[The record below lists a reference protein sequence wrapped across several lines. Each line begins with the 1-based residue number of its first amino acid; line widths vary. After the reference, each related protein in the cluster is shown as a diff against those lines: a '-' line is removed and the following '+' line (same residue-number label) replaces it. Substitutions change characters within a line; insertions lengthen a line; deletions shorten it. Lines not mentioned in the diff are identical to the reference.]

1 MTQRPPDPIPFPR
14 DRVQPR
20 DPRNAPPQQQQ
31 QPSGPIIYSASGQ
44 PMRRVEQRPA
54 TPPPPDPVPLRRTP
68 PPTQP
73 PESTESSEPQDP
85 QQPQG
90 LHGHVAA
97 VIDSTDA
104 TFAKDVIER
113 SHELP
118 VVVDC
123 WAPWC
128 GPCRILGPI
137 LEKLAYE
144 RDGQIQLVK
153 VNTDEN
159 PQVAQAL
166 QVEGIPAVFAFVGGQ
181 LVNKFVGAIP
191 EEQVRSFYDSLIPS
205 EADIKAAEGY
215 RMMQENQIPIA
226 RLHFESALE
235 EDPNH
240 EPAGVGLAAI
250 LVRMGENDRAK
261 ELASRWPNHP
271 MSKSVLTSME
281 LTAALDG
288 YEADEIRRA
297 VANNPDDP
305 MARYRH
311 GCLLAIESQWMQAL
325 DEMLESVK
333 LDKSAGDEAARKTLL
348 GIFSMLGDDQ
358 PVVIDYRK
366 RLGRLLF

>member
-14 DRVQPR
+14 DRVQPGA
-20 DPRNAPPQQQQ
+20 PRGAPPPPQQQQ
-31 QPSGPIIYSASGQ
+31 QPSGPVIYSASGQ
-44 PMRRVEQRPA
+44 PMRRVQQQPA
-54 TPPPPDPVPLRRTP
+54 APPPPEPVPLRRP
-68 PPTQP
+68 PPPAQP
-73 PESTESSEPQDP
+73 DESTDSSEPQE
-85 QQPQG
+85 PQG

-97 VIDSTDA
+97 VIDATDA
-104 TFAKDVIER
+104 TFTRDVIER
-113 SHELP
+113 SHQLP

-128 GPCRILGPI
+128 GPCRVLGPI
-137 LEKLAYE
+137 LERLAYE
-144 RDGQIQLVK
+144 RDGQVQLVK

-181 LVNKFVGAIP
+181 LVNKFVGAVP

-226 RLHFESALE
+226 RLHFEAALE

-250 LVRMGENDRAK
+250 LVRMGENERGAD
-261 ELASRWPNHP
+261 LARRWPNHP

-281 LTAALDG
+281 LTSALEG
-288 YEADEIRRA
+288 YEADEVRRSA
-297 VANNPDDP
+297 AANPDDP
-305 MARYRH
+305 IARYRH
-311 GCLLAIESQWMQAL
+311 GCLLAVESQWPQAL
-325 DEMLESVK
+325 EEMLESVRI
-333 LDKSAGDEAARKTLL
+333 DKSAGDEVARKTLL

-358 PVVIDYRK
+358 PVVVEYRK

>member
-1 MTQRPPDPIPFPR
+1 
-14 DRVQPR
+14 
-20 DPRNAPPQQQQ
+20 
-31 QPSGPIIYSASGQ
+31 
-44 PMRRVEQRPA
+44 MRRVQSAPA
-54 TPPPPDPVPLRRTP
+54 APPPAPIPMRQTPPSGQTENS
-68 PPTQP
+68 
-73 PESTESSEPQDP
+73 PESDAPP
-85 QQPQG
+85 G
-90 LHGHVAA
+90 LEGHVAA
-97 VIDSTDA
+97 VIDTTDA
-104 TFAKDVIER
+104 SFAEDVIQR
-113 SHELP
+113 SHEMP

-128 GPCRILGPI
+128 GPCRVLGPI

-191 EEQVRSFYDSLIPS
+191 EEQVRAFYDSLIPS

-250 LVRMGENDRAK
+250 LVRMGETDRAA
-261 ELASRWPNHP
+261 ELAHRWPNHP
-271 MSKSVLTSME
+271 MSKSVLTSLE
-281 LTAALDG
+281 LNAALNG
-288 YEADEIRRA
+288 FEADEIRLA
-297 VANNPDDP
+297 VDLHPDDA
-305 MARYRH
+305 MVRYRH
-311 GCLLAIESQWMQAL
+311 GCLLAVESQWMQAL
-325 DEMLESVK
+325 DELLESVK

-348 GIFSMLGDDQ
+348 GIFSILGDDQ
-358 PVVIDYRK
+358 PLVIEYRK

>member
-1 MTQRPPDPIPFPR
+1 
-14 DRVQPR
+14 
-20 DPRNAPPQQQQ
+20 
-31 QPSGPIIYSASGQ
+31 
-44 PMRRVEQRPA
+44 
-54 TPPPPDPVPLRRTP
+54 
-68 PPTQP
+68 
-73 PESTESSEPQDP
+73 
-85 QQPQG
+85 
-90 LHGHVAA
+90 

-104 TFAKDVIER
+104 TFAEDVIQR
-113 SHELP
+113 SHEMP
-118 VVVDC
+118 VIVDC

-144 RDGQIQLVK
+144 RDGQVQLIK

-191 EEQVRSFYDSLIPS
+191 EDQVRAFYDSLIPS

-226 RLHFESALE
+226 RLHFEAALE
-235 EDPNH
+235 ENPDH
-240 EPAGVGLAAI
+240 ELAGVGLAAI
-250 LVRMGENDRAK
+250 LVRMGETERAA
-261 ELASRWPNHP
+261 ELARRWPNHP

-281 LTAALDG
+281 LTAALEG

-297 VANNPDDP
+297 AAANPDDP
-305 MARYRH
+305 MVRFRH

-333 LDKSAGDEAARKTLL
+333 LDKTAGDEVARKTLL
-348 GIFSMLGDDQ
+348 GIFGMLGDEQ
-358 PVVIDYRK
+358 PVVAEYRK